1 MVKIS
6 SSSQQ
11 VTSPPFSCSDQPS
24 WISSCSFVLVSNPI
38 EDPMDF
44 TSQRYSKSAHISP
57 SLLLTPWST
66 LHHILPGLLQQPPTL
81 SPHFTFHPPL
91 TYAPQGQEEE
101 WNVNWVK
108 LYLYFEFLSS
118 SPLNL
123 KCTPTVASRPCV
135 MWFPHFS
142 ALISNR
148 SSLMDLHINHSRLV
162 FWFFDPTKLLH
173 ISGSV
178 HILSFLPKTFFS
190 PLELLPF

>member
-1 MVKIS
+1 MSKAKNTNIGRLPGLFRWAQSKQESFKVKEKKRMVKIS

-123 KCTPTVASRPCV
+123 KCTPTVA
-135 MWFPHFS
+135 FK
-142 ALISNR
+142 ALCHVIPPFLCSYLK
-148 SSLMDLHINHSRLV
+148 SL
-162 FWFFDPTKLLH
+162 FFD
-173 ISGSV
+173 GSA
-178 HILSFLPKTFFS
+178 H
-190 PLELLPF
+190 